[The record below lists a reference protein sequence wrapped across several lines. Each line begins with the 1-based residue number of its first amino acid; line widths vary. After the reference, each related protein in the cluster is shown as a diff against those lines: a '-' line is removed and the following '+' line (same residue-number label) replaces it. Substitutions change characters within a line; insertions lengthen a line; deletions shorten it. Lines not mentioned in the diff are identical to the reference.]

1 MSRKITVFIFLSLVG
16 MCLVTNGVNA
26 RTVSTK
32 LKEKQNFIDVV
43 GNVTAADGSPLPGVS
58 VKVKGGVAG
67 TSTNTDGNFQL
78 KRLSGRETLVFTFIG
93 YKPQE
98 IALEGKTS
106 LKVSLQEDFTSLEEI
121 VVIGYGTQSRKELTG
136 SVSSIKS
143 TELQK
148 VVSSSFTGAIQGKV
162 PGVTISQT
170 TGAPGG
176 AASVRIRGVGTTG
189 SNEPLYVIDGFPVG
203 GGSMAVG
210 GSSDRIDGMSIVN
223 PNDIE
228 SVEILK
234 DAAAASIYG
243 ARAANGVVLITTK
256 RGKEGVT
263 TAEFNGY
270 AGLQQLWKK
279 PRFLNAEEFATLAN
293 ELYTNSNMTP
303 NPEWEDP
310 AALGQG
316 TDWINEVF
324 RTAPLQNYDVNVS
337 GGSQKIQAALSLG
350 YRDQQGTLIETWNKR
365 YTGRAN
371 VDVRV
376 SNKLKFG
383 GTLAFAYTHS
393 KGQRNEDFR
402 LGIFNLAQQFYPT
415 LGLRDVVNGS
425 SAYYSTQ
432 GDNPL
437 LRAESIENYLKNL
450 RMYGNAYGEYEI
462 TNGLKWRTSIG
473 VDANNNRSTTWEPKV
488 ERGHYRN
495 LQAILGETYTQGLN
509 WLIENTLSYSKTIN
523 QHNISAVIGQTAQKN
538 TNDWIGVTARDF
550 QNENL
555 QIIDGSAELERR
567 ANGTGTLYSLASY
580 LGRINYSY
588 QNKYL
593 FSASIRRDG
602 SSNFGPTHKW
612 GNFPSFSGGWN
623 ISEEQFFKGI
633 SAINSLKLRASW
645 GQLGNDAIGAFSYA
659 STIGLGRV
667 ADNYVLG
674 LNQGLAIGASMIRP
688 GNQNL
693 KWETSEQLNIGID
706 ASFLNDH
713 AYLTAEYYIKDT
725 KDMLVS
731 LPVSMEAGFESAP
744 SVNGGKVRNK
754 GLELLVGYNGNSGD
768 FKYDVSV
775 NLATLKNEVL
785 SLGAGRPITGPT
797 VGFTSMSSS
806 YTEVG
811 EPIGYFRGYI
821 VDGIYQSNEEVN
833 KSLQPNAMA
842 GDFKFRDVNGDQVLS
857 DADRVKLGS
866 PWPSMTYGASID
878 LSYKGFDLNMLFQGV
893 AGNEIFNVNKFSTY
907 PIKYFGGSGVINA
920 SADVLDRWTPENGG
934 NTIPRLTYTDANG
947 NYANVSSFYIEK
959 GDFLRLRNLTL
970 GYSLPEKLFEKS
982 GPVKKIRIYLNAQN
996 LLTFTQYS
1004 GFDPEIG
1011 STSPLA
1017 SGIDDGVYPIPRTYM
1032 LGVRVGF

>member
-1 MSRKITVFIFLSLVG
+1 MRRKTYALFLSLTLMLLLREPVLANVG
-16 MCLVTNGVNA
+16 QA
-26 RTVSTK
+26 RW
-32 LKEKQNFIDVV
+32 LKRQDFIDIV
-43 GNVTAADGSPLPGVS
+43 GNVTASDGSPLPGVS
-58 VKVKGGVAG
+58 VKIKGGVAG
-67 TSTNTDGNFQL
+67 TSTDIEGKFQL
-78 KRLSGRETLVFTFIG
+78 KHLTGKETLIFTFVG

-98 IALEGKTS
+98 IGLAGRQS
-106 LKVSLQEDFTSLEEI
+106 LRVSLEEDFTSLEEI

-136 SVSSIKS
+136 SVSSVKS

-148 VVSSSFTGAIQGKV
+148 VASASFTGAIQGKV

-176 AASVRIRGVGTTG
+176 ATAVRIRGVGTTG
-189 SNEPLYVIDGFPVG
+189 GNEPLYVIDGFPVG
-203 GGSMAVG
+203 GGGMAVG
-210 GSSDRIDGMSIVN
+210 GSTDRVDGMSIVN

-228 SVEILK
+228 SIEILK

-243 ARAANGVVLITTK
+243 ARAANGVILITTK

-263 TAEFNGY
+263 TAELSAYG
-270 AGLQQLWKK
+270 GLQQLWKK
-279 PRFLNAEEFATLAN
+279 PRFLNAAEFATLAN
-293 ELYTNSNMTP
+293 ELYSNSNMTP
-303 NPEWEDP
+303 NPEWADP
-310 AALGQG
+310 ASFGKG
-316 TDWINEVF
+316 TDWIDEVF
-324 RTAPLQNYDVNVS
+324 RTAPLQNYDVNVT
-337 GGSQKIQAALSLG
+337 GGSQKVQAALSLG

-371 VDVRV
+371 VDINV

-432 GDNPL
+432 GDNPI
-437 LRAESIENYLKNL
+437 LRAESMENFLKNM

-462 TNGLKWRTSIG
+462 INGLKWRTSIG
-473 VDANNNRSTTWEPKV
+473 IDANNNRSTTWEPKV

-509 WLIENTLSYSKTIN
+509 WLIENTLSFNKTFGE
-523 QHNISAVIGQTAQKN
+523 HNVSAVIGQTAQKN
-538 TNDWIGVTARDF
+538 TNDLIGVTARDF

-555 QIIDGSAELERR
+555 QIINGSAELERR
-567 ANGTGTLYSLASY
+567 ANGTGSVYALASY
-580 LGRINYSY
+580 LGRVNYAY
-588 QNKYL
+588 RNKYL

-602 SSNFGPTHKW
+602 SSNFGPNHKW
-612 GNFPSFSGGWN
+612 GNFPSFSAGWN
-623 ISEEQFFKGI
+623 ISEEAFFQQVT
-633 SAINSLKLRASW
+633 AINSLKLRASW

-667 ADNYVLG
+667 GDNYVLG
-674 LNQGLAIGASMIRP
+674 PDQGLAIGASMIRP

-693 KWETSEQLNIGID
+693 KWETSEQINIGLD

-754 GLELLVGYNGNSGD
+754 GLELLLGYNGNSGD
-768 FKYDVSV
+768 FKYDVSF

-785 SLGAGRPITGPT
+785 SLGTGRPITGPT

-821 VDGIYQSNEEVN
+821 VDGIYQRDEEVD
-833 KSLQPNAMA
+833 KGLQPNASA
-842 GDFKFRDVNGDQVLS
+842 GDFRFKDINGDGVLS

-866 PWPSMTYGASID
+866 PWPSLTYGANMD
-878 LSYKGFDLNMLFQGV
+878 FSYKGFDLNILFQGV
-893 AGNEIFNVNKFSTY
+893 AGNEIFHVNKFSTY

-920 SADVLDRWTPENGG
+920 SAEVLNRWTPENGG
-934 NTIPRLTYTDANG
+934 NTVPRLTYTDANG

-959 GDFLRLRNLTL
+959 GDFLRLRNVTL
-970 GYSLPEKLFEKS
+970 GYSLPNNLFANEGVIKR
-982 GPVKKIRIYLNAQN
+982 IRIYVSAQN
-996 LLTFTQYS
+996 LLTFTRYS

-1017 SGIDDGVYPIPRTYM
+1017 SGVDDGVYPIPRTYM
-1032 LGVRVGF
+1032 LGLRVGL

>member
-1 MSRKITVFIFLSLVG
+1 MRRKNYALFLSVVWMLLLGEEV
-16 MCLVTNGVNA
+16 MA
-26 RTVSTK
+26 RTQQTNR
-32 LKEKQNFIDVV
+32 LNRQDFIDVV
-43 GNVTAADGSPLPGVS
+43 GNVTASDGSPLPGVS

-67 TSTNTDGNFQL
+67 TSTDLDGKFQL
-78 KRLSGRETLVFTFIG
+78 RRLTGKETLLFTFVG

-98 IALEGKTS
+98 
-106 LKVSLQEDFTSLEEI
+106 VSLQGRRSLQVRLEEDFTSLEEI

-136 SVSSIKS
+136 SVSSVKA

-148 VVSSSFTGAIQGKV
+148 VASASFTGAIQGKV

-176 AASVRIRGVGTTG
+176 ATSVRIRGVGTTG
-189 SNEPLYVIDGFPVG
+189 GNEPLYVIDGFPVG
-203 GGSMAVG
+203 GGGMTVG
-210 GSSDRIDGMSIVN
+210 GSTDRVDGMSIVN

-228 SVEILK
+228 SIEILK

-243 ARAANGVVLITTK
+243 ARAANGVILITTK

-263 TAEFNGY
+263 TAELNAYG
-270 AGLQQLWKK
+270 GLQQLWKK

-293 ELYTNSNMTP
+293 ELYSNSNMTP
-303 NPEWEDP
+303 NPEWANP
-310 AALGQG
+310 ASFGKG
-316 TDWINEVF
+316 TDWIEEVF

-337 GGSQKIQAALSLG
+337 GGSQKVQAALSLG

-371 VDVRV
+371 VDVNV

-432 GDNPL
+432 GDNPI
-437 LRAESIENYLKNL
+437 LRAESMENFLKNM

-462 TNGLKWRTSIG
+462 VNGLKWRTSIG
-473 VDANNNRSTTWEPKV
+473 IDANNNRSTTWEPKV

-509 WLIENTLSYSKTIN
+509 WLIENTLSFNKAFN
-523 QHNISAVIGQTAQKN
+523 EHNISAVIGQTAQKN

-555 QIIDGSAELERR
+555 QIINGSAELERR
-567 ANGTGTLYSLASY
+567 ANGTGSVYSLASY
-580 LGRINYSY
+580 LGRINYTY
-588 QNKYL
+588 RNKYL

-602 SSNFGPTHKW
+602 SSNFGPNHKW
-612 GNFPSFSGGWN
+612 GNFPSFSAGWN
-623 ISEEQFFKGI
+623 ISEETFFKQI
-633 SAINSLKLRASW
+633 KAINSLKLRASW

-667 ADNYVLG
+667 GDNYVLG
-674 LNQGLAIGASMIRP
+674 PDQGLAIGASMIRP

-693 KWETSEQLNIGID
+693 KWETSEQINIGLD

-754 GLELLVGYNGNSGD
+754 GLELLLGYNGNSGE
-768 FKYDVSV
+768 FKYDVSF

-785 SLGAGRPITGPT
+785 SLGTGRPITGPT

-821 VDGIYQSNEEVN
+821 VDGIYQQDEEVN
-833 KSLQPNAMA
+833 KALQPNAQA
-842 GDFKFRDVNGDQVLS
+842 GDFRFRDVNGDGVLS

-866 PWPSMTYGASID
+866 PWPSLTYGANMD
-878 LSYKGFDLNMLFQGV
+878 FSYKGFDLNILLQGV
-893 AGNEIFNVNKFSTY
+893 AGNEIFHVNKFSTY

-920 SADVLDRWTPENGG
+920 SAEVLNRWTPENGG
-934 NTIPRLTYTDANG
+934 NTVPRLTYTDANG

-959 GDFLRLRNLTL
+959 GDFLRLRNVTL
-970 GYSLPEKLFEKS
+970 GYSLPSGLFADEGLIKR
-982 GPVKKIRIYLNAQN
+982 IRVYVSAQN

-1017 SGIDDGVYPIPRTYM
+1017 SGVDDGVYPIPRTYM
-1032 LGVRVGF
+1032 LGLRVGL

>member
-1 MSRKITVFIFLSLVG
+1 MRRKNYALFLSVVWMLLLGEEV
-16 MCLVTNGVNA
+16 MA
-26 RTVSTK
+26 RTQQTNR
-32 LKEKQNFIDVV
+32 LNRQDFIDVV
-43 GNVTAADGSPLPGVS
+43 GNVTASDGSPLPGVS

-67 TSTNTDGNFQL
+67 TSTDLDGKFQL
-78 KRLSGRETLVFTFIG
+78 RRLTGKETLLFTFVG

-98 IALEGKTS
+98 
-106 LKVSLQEDFTSLEEI
+106 VSLQGRRSLQVRLEEDFTSLEEI

-136 SVSSIKS
+136 SVSSVKA

-148 VVSSSFTGAIQGKV
+148 VASASFTGAIQGKV

-176 AASVRIRGVGTTG
+176 ATSVRIRGVGTTG
-189 SNEPLYVIDGFPVG
+189 GNEPLYVIDGFPVG
-203 GGSMAVG
+203 GGGMTVG
-210 GSSDRIDGMSIVN
+210 GSTDRVDGMSIVN

-228 SVEILK
+228 SIEILK

-243 ARAANGVVLITTK
+243 ARAANGVILITTK

-263 TAEFNGY
+263 TAELNAYG
-270 AGLQQLWKK
+270 GLQQLWKK
-279 PRFLNAEEFATLAN
+279 PQFLNAEEFATLAN
-293 ELYTNSNMTP
+293 ELYSNSNMTP
-303 NPEWEDP
+303 NPEWANP
-310 AALGQG
+310 ASFGKG
-316 TDWINEVF
+316 TDWIEEVF

-337 GGSQKIQAALSLG
+337 GGSQKVQAALSLG

-371 VDVRV
+371 VDVNV

-432 GDNPL
+432 GDNPI
-437 LRAESIENYLKNL
+437 LRAESMENFLKNM

-462 TNGLKWRTSIG
+462 ANGLKWRTSIG
-473 VDANNNRSTTWEPKV
+473 IDANNNRSTTWEPKV

-509 WLIENTLSYSKTIN
+509 WLIENTLSFNKAFN
-523 QHNISAVIGQTAQKN
+523 EHNISAVIGQTAQKN

-555 QIIDGSAELERR
+555 QIINGSAELERR
-567 ANGTGTLYSLASY
+567 ANGTGSVYSLASY
-580 LGRINYSY
+580 LGRINYTY
-588 QNKYL
+588 RNKYL

-602 SSNFGPTHKW
+602 SSNFGPNHKW
-612 GNFPSFSGGWN
+612 GNFPSFSAGWN
-623 ISEEQFFKGI
+623 ISEETFFKQI
-633 SAINSLKLRASW
+633 KAINSLKLRASW

-667 ADNYVLG
+667 GDNYVLG
-674 LNQGLAIGASMIRP
+674 PDQGLAIGASMIRP

-693 KWETSEQLNIGID
+693 KWETSEQINIGLD

-754 GLELLVGYNGNSGD
+754 GLELLLGYNGNSGE
-768 FKYDVSV
+768 FKYDLSF

-785 SLGAGRPITGPT
+785 SLGTGRPITGPT

-821 VDGIYQSNEEVN
+821 VDGIYQQDEEVN
-833 KSLQPNAMA
+833 KALQPNAQA
-842 GDFKFRDVNGDQVLS
+842 GDFRFRDVNGDGALS

-866 PWPSMTYGASID
+866 PWPSLTYGANMD
-878 LSYKGFDLNMLFQGV
+878 FSYKGFDLNILFQGV
-893 AGNEIFNVNKFSTY
+893 AGNEIFHVNKFSTY

-920 SADVLDRWTPENGG
+920 SAEVLNRWTPENGG
-934 NTIPRLTYTDANG
+934 NTVPRLTYTDANG

-959 GDFLRLRNLTL
+959 GDFLRLRNVTL
-970 GYSLPEKLFEKS
+970 GYSLPSGLFADEGLIKR
-982 GPVKKIRIYLNAQN
+982 IRVYVSAQN

-1017 SGIDDGVYPIPRTYM
+1017 SGVDDGVYPIPRTYM
-1032 LGVRVGF
+1032 LGLRVGL